1 MDMDISRWIL
11 EFVLWKPLEDTIF
24 NALIGVLP
32 LPNEDSRL
40 KKALILRKIQ
50 SEISN
55 GSVSEK
61 ILEFLEVMEELYTQE
76 GIESSEAMKA
86 AYCAV
91 AVDCTVRFLN
101 NKSEK
106 VNYFEAV
113 KRIWKQRINKMEK
126 VENVG
131 VVSEE
136 LWKWRD
142 EIEAAL
148 WEDRRCENVIMRSK
162 SISAVV
168 AVKVF
173 VTEAKERIGPPFL
186 EVVAETLR
194 RDDAVKA
201 YLGLE
206 NKEERGERI
215 ESLSIAGQ
223 DLTCSNHDKEASKRN
238 ALRRRKHVAF
248 KRTRGT
254 APAGVCKG
262 VKIADSAEPGVEA
275 SRVQEDLLHT
285 PKIDIAQEAL
295 KLSSLELR
303 AGVKDPLPEA
313 LELAEALMSLGR
325 DSSAQ
330 QPAENENG
338 RAPHLVVDSNGVVQA
353 NGGNEDDQLIGLQN
367 AAPKPSIMARN
378 STAHTFEWNDSIDN
392 LSEGSPSSGRR
403 FTLPTPRRTKV
414 SPLKKY
420 GFKKVTKRRKS
431 KRWST
436 IEEETLRSGV
446 QKYGVGNWRLI
457 FDTNHEIF
465 EDRTP
470 VDLKDKWRNLTS

>member
-61 ILEFLEVMEELYTQE
+61 ILEFFEVMEELYTQE

-113 KRIWKQRINKMEK
+113 KRIWKQRINKLEK

-206 NKEERGERI
+206 NKEEHGERI

-223 DLTCSNHDKEASKRN
+223 DLTCSNHDKGNLDTMDVYGKY
-238 ALRRRKHVAF
+238 V
-248 KRTRGT
+248 G
-254 APAGVCKG
+254 GC
-262 VKIADSAEPGVEA
+262 
-275 SRVQEDLLHT
+275 
-285 PKIDIAQEAL
+285 
-295 KLSSLELR
+295 SS
-303 AGVKDPLPEA
+303 
-313 LELAEALMSLGR
+313 
-325 DSSAQ
+325 
-330 QPAENENG
+330 
-338 RAPHLVVDSNGVVQA
+338 
-353 NGGNEDDQLIGLQN
+353 
-367 AAPKPSIMARN
+367 
-378 STAHTFEWNDSIDN
+378 
-392 LSEGSPSSGRR
+392 
-403 FTLPTPRRTKV
+403 
-414 SPLKKY
+414 
-420 GFKKVTKRRKS
+420 KKVL
-431 KRWST
+431 
-436 IEEETLRSGV
+436 E
-446 QKYGVGNWRLI
+446 
-457 FDTNHEIF
+457 
-465 EDRTP
+465 
-470 VDLKDKWRNLTS
+470 VDMLHCFITVSMDMHICVS